1 MIALCCMSTAFYA
14 CCFCLQICFA
24 LLFPLS
30 LNMFA
35 ERQPFALLAF
45 TLCFLQREESCCSL
59 ADCLPWTV
67 YLLPH
72 VVFLFC
78 IAEAW
83 QRRWHMDSAVW
94 CIHRL
99 FEIQY
104 SSLHYALWVQTQV
117 NTLLMQAV
125 HMHWIIHWM
134 APRYYTAWRIW
145 SNAAWWPLPGST
157 WMLCWEWQLHKHVP
171 RQLQSSNSWRLE

>member
-1 MIALCCMSTAFYA
+1 MLVAFA
-14 CCFCLQICFA
+14 FRFA
-24 LLFPLS
+24 LLCFSPFCWTCL
-30 LNMFA
+30 LNGN
-35 ERQPFALLAF
+35 LLH
-45 TLCFLQREESCCSL
+45 C
-59 ADCLPWTV
+59 W
-67 YLLPH
+67 LLPSVSSNVRNH
-72 VVFLFC
+72 VVPWPIVCHGLFIFFLMLFFSFVLLKPGRGVG
-78 IAEAW
+78 IW
-83 QRRWHMDSAVW
+83 TAVW

-157 WMLCWEWQLHKHVP
+157 WMLCWEWQLHKHVS